1 MRRVFL
7 VYGRGIM
14 KHPPLTTKTRPS
26 QMRSHDTFELIVQ
39 TAGRLLEHIGFE
51 QLTTNLVCKEAGLTP
66 PALYRYFPNKY
77 AILKELGDRLMAAQD
92 DVACHWMDGPAG
104 FGATIDEQVARAV
117 AAQQAIIA
125 ITRAF
130 PGNIAITRA
139 LRAIPMLKQIRI
151 ASRDAVAQRQ
161 AQALARV
168 YPAIPPALLKSGS
181 QMAIELL
188 YASMEMVLEDPAVD
202 SAQVIEGAVR
212 AVMLYFADL
221 QRRSGA

>member
-1 MRRVFL
+1 MIRQQ
-7 VYGRGIM
+7 
-14 KHPPLTTKTRPS
+14 PLLATKTRPS
-26 QMRSHDTFELIVQ
+26 QSRSHDTFELIVE

-92 DVACHWMDGPAG
+92 QVACAWMERPDR
-104 FGATIDEQVARAV
+104 FGGTIDEQVARV
-117 AAQQAIIA
+117 VETQQAIIA

-151 ASRDAVAQRQ
+151 ASRDAVAHRQ
-161 AQALARV
+161 AVTLAQI
-168 YPAIPPALLKSGS
+168 YPDIPVGVLKTAS

-202 SAQVIEGAVR
+202 SPQIIEGAAR
-212 AVMLYFADL
+212 AVMLYLADM
-221 QRRSGA
+221 QRRYEG